1 MLTSSDHWRGTGLV
15 VGVSGFRRRKQEVPA
30 GMRCTEEDRDM
41 RNRLTE
47 RLQSTLLSILA
58 TVFAAAP
65 AAATTLADFADVVSM
80 PEPGT
85 LVLLTTGAAALA
97 GLGWLRRRK

>member
-1 MLTSSDHWRGTGLV
+1 
-15 VGVSGFRRRKQEVPA
+15 
-30 GMRCTEEDRDM
+30 M

-47 RLQSTLLSILA
+47 RLQLALLSILA

-65 AAATTLADFADVVSM
+65 AAAQTFDDVAVTV

>member
-1 MLTSSDHWRGTGLV
+1 V
-15 VGVSGFRRRKQEVPA
+15 I
-30 GMRCTEEDRDM
+30 CTEEDGDM
-41 RNRLTE
+41 RDRRTE
-47 RLQSTLLSILA
+47 RPLSALLSILP
-58 TVFAAAP
+58 TIFAAGP
-65 AAATTLADFADVVSM
+65 AAATQFGDAVDVVSTV

>member
-1 MLTSSDHWRGTGLV
+1 MRD
-15 VGVSGFRRRKQEVPA
+15 RR
-30 GMRCTEEDRDM
+30 TDRA
-41 RNRLTE
+41 L
-47 RLQSTLLSILA
+47 SALLSILV
-58 TVFAAAP
+58 TVFVAAP
-65 AAATTLADFADVVSM
+65 AAAQIGADIVAV

>member
-1 MLTSSDHWRGTGLV
+1 
-15 VGVSGFRRRKQEVPA
+15 
-30 GMRCTEEDRDM
+30 M
-41 RNRLTE
+41 RNHLTE

-65 AAATTLADFADVVSM
+65 AAAITLPPLFDDVATTL

-85 LVLLTTGAAALA
+85 LVLLTTGVAALA

>member
-1 MLTSSDHWRGTGLV
+1 
-15 VGVSGFRRRKQEVPA
+15 
-30 GMRCTEEDRDM
+30 M

-47 RLQSTLLSILA
+47 RLQSALLSILA

-65 AAATTLADFADVVSM
+65 AAADVADVATV

>member
-1 MLTSSDHWRGTGLV
+1 
-15 VGVSGFRRRKQEVPA
+15 
-30 GMRCTEEDRDM
+30 M

-47 RLQSTLLSILA
+47 RLQSALLSILA

-65 AAATTLADFADVVSM
+65 AAAITLPDFADAVIV

-97 GLGWLRRRK
+97 GFGWLRRRK

>member
-1 MLTSSDHWRGTGLV
+1 
-15 VGVSGFRRRKQEVPA
+15 
-30 GMRCTEEDRDM
+30 MRD
-41 RNRLTE
+41 RLTE
-47 RLQSTLLSILA
+47 RLLSVLLSILA

-65 AAATTLADFADVVSM
+65 AAASTFPDFVDVVTV

-85 LVLLTTGAAALA
+85 LVLLTTSAAALA

>member
-1 MLTSSDHWRGTGLV
+1 
-15 VGVSGFRRRKQEVPA
+15 
-30 GMRCTEEDRDM
+30 MRD
-41 RNRLTE
+41 RLTE
-47 RLQSTLLSILA
+47 RLLSVLLSILA

-65 AAATTLADFADVVSM
+65 SAASTFPDLVDDVITV

-85 LVLLTTGAAALA
+85 LVLLTTSAAALA

>member
-1 MLTSSDHWRGTGLV
+1 MI
-15 VGVSGFRRRKQEVPA
+15 
-30 GMRCTEEDRDM
+30 CTEEDGDM
-41 RNRLTE
+41 RDRRTE
-47 RLQSTLLSILA
+47 RSLSALLSILA

-65 AAATTLADFADVVSM
+65 AAAVTFPDFVDDVVTV

-97 GLGWLRRRK
+97 GLSWLRRRK

>member
-1 MLTSSDHWRGTGLV
+1 
-15 VGVSGFRRRKQEVPA
+15 
-30 GMRCTEEDRDM
+30 MRD
-41 RNRLTE
+41 RLTE
-47 RLQSTLLSILA
+47 RLLSALLSILP
-58 TVFAAAP
+58 TVFTVAPVAASQFPDLVDAV
-65 AAATTLADFADVVSM
+65 TV

>member
-1 MLTSSDHWRGTGLV
+1 
-15 VGVSGFRRRKQEVPA
+15 
-30 GMRCTEEDRDM
+30 M
-41 RNRLTE
+41 RNRPTE
-47 RLQSTLLSILA
+47 RLQSALLSILA

-65 AAATTLADFADVVSM
+65 AAATTFPDAVGDFVTV

-85 LVLLTTGAAALA
+85 LVLLTTGVAALA

>member
-1 MLTSSDHWRGTGLV
+1 
-15 VGVSGFRRRKQEVPA
+15 
-30 GMRCTEEDRDM
+30 MRD
-41 RNRLTE
+41 RLTE
-47 RLQSTLLSILA
+47 RLLSALLSILP
-58 TVFAAAP
+58 TVFTVAPVAASQFP
-65 AAATTLADFADVVSM
+65 DLVGDTVIV

>member
-1 MLTSSDHWRGTGLV
+1 
-15 VGVSGFRRRKQEVPA
+15 
-30 GMRCTEEDRDM
+30 M

-47 RLQSTLLSILA
+47 RLQSALLSILA
-58 TVFAAAP
+58 TVFASAP
-65 AAATTLADFADVVSM
+65 AAADVADVATV